1 MGALDGLRVIDFGQ
15 WVAGPLAG
23 MLLADQGAEVIR
35 VDPRSGPAWD
45 TPANAIWNRGK
56 SRISLDLKQ
65 GADRRTAEQLIAS
78 ADVVIENFRPG
89 VMDRLGLGAE
99 QMTTRDDR
107 LIYLSMPGFS
117 ARDERRDIAAWE
129 GVVSAGVG
137 TYFARLGGTPSTRP
151 IYTAIPI
158 ASVYGAFVG
167 VTATAMA
174 LVARER
180 DGLGQRIESP
190 LHDAIYQAVGVS
202 GLRVI
207 GQDTTRRQM
216 PWVAAY
222 ECADGRWVFFHA
234 AFSYF
239 IRQFCEAAGVPE
251 WLDEPWSQSAQLA
264 DSPELAAEARRR
276 LSEIFKTRPAMEWE
290 KLINAAGP
298 PTVRCLDSS
307 EWLHEEHARQSEA
320 IVEIDDPDLGPML
333 QPGVQVRMSR
343 TPGAPGHAQ
352 RAADADRE
360 AILESVAAAQ
370 PPAPYQGAPR
380 LSKALEGMRA
390 LDLCIILAG
399 PTCGR
404 TLAEFGADVIKIDDP
419 NREGGGFHED
429 VNRGKRSIMLDLKST
444 AGIDIFN
451 DLVADADVVV
461 QNYRKGAVER
471 LGVGYADIA
480 ARQPGIV
487 YASLNAFGEVGP
499 WAERAGW
506 EQLAQAAT
514 GMQTRYGGDDPPTL
528 QPFPINDYGTGIMGG
543 FGVGMALYHRER
555 TGQGQEIYTALARTA
570 GTLQSSFLQGYE
582 GKTWTEPRG
591 QSALGESPL
600 QRLYE
605 AADGWIFLGASE
617 RDIPAL
623 DGVPGLSGVASA
635 ADRLRAELEW
645 RIRTHPV
652 SHWLEHL
659 RGAGIGVA
667 EVITV
672 DEAMESDW
680 AQARGLSI
688 TRDHEGRGKIR
699 TNGPAAILS
708 RTPVVPGQPAPI
720 LGSNADE
727 ILSGISRADEIT
739 ALERSGVIMI
749 AH

>member
-35 VDPRSGPAWD
+35 VDPRDGPAWD

-190 LHDAIYQAVGVS
+190 LHDAVYQAVGVS
-202 GLRVI
+202 GLRVS
-207 GQDTTRRQM
+207 GQVPMRRQM

-239 IRQFCEAAGVPE
+239 VRQFCEAAGVPE

-276 LSEIFKTRPAMEWE
+276 LSEIFKTRPSMEWE
-290 KLINAAGP
+290 ELINAAGP
-298 PTVRCLDSS
+298 PTVRCLDSA

-352 RAADADRE
+352 RAPDADRE

-370 PPAPYQGAPR
+370 PPAPYRGAPR

-471 LGVGYADIA
+471 LGIGYADIA

-487 YASLNAFGEVGP
+487 YASLNAFGEIGP

-514 GMQTRYGGDDPPTL
+514 GMQTRYGGDGPPTL

-570 GTLQSSFLQGYE
+570 GTLQSSLPAGL
-582 GKTWTEPRG
+582 RG
-591 QSALGESPL
+591 QDLD
-600 QRLYE
+600 R
-605 AADGWIFLGASE
+605 AARPE
-617 RDIPAL
+617 R
-623 DGVPGLSGVASA
+623 
-635 ADRLRAELEW
+635 
-645 RIRTHPV
+645 
-652 SHWLEHL
+652 
-659 RGAGIGVA
+659 
-667 EVITV
+667 
-672 DEAMESDW
+672 
-680 AQARGLSI
+680 AR
-688 TRDHEGRGKIR
+688 R
-699 TNGPAAILS
+699 GPAAATLRS
-708 RTPVVPGQPAPI
+708 RRRLALPRR
-720 LGSNADE
+720 E
-727 ILSGISRADEIT
+727 RARHPR
-739 ALERSGVIMI
+739 AGGRPRPQRRRLCR
-749 AH
+749 